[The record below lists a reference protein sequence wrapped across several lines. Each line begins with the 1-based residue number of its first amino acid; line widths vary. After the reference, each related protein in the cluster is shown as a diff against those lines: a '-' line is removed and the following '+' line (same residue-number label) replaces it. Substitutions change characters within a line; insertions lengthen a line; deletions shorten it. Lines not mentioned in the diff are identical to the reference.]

1 MCKPIPGNLDPNK
14 RADIDI
20 YNEIRKK
27 LNERNGVIN
36 FKKEYCIG
44 PQITG
49 DEIKQGATAKSII
62 KSINPVFTSAKKQ
75 IKKVTDTCITSAN
88 KNADA
93 IAACNIT
100 EKNEINRKWREISAQ
115 MKADDEA
122 EKARSPP
129 VVTQSGREVVKVVGT
144 RLQDNTLG
152 RPLATTVRSQG
163 RKGNKGNNGQNAG
176 KKTKKRSNMVK
187 NKTHK
192 RKQKLN
198 KRKTIKN
205 REQKLNKRKTIKR
218 RRNNVT
224 RRY

>member
-1 MCKPIPGNLDPNK
+1 
-14 RADIDI
+14 
-20 YNEIRKK
+20 
-27 LNERNGVIN
+27 
-36 FKKEYCIG
+36 
-44 PQITG
+44 
-49 DEIKQGATAKSII
+49 
-62 KSINPVFTSAKKQ
+62 
-75 IKKVTDTCITSAN
+75 
-88 KNADA
+88 
-93 IAACNIT
+93 
-100 EKNEINRKWREISAQ
+100 

-198 KRKTIKN
+198 KRKTIK
-205 REQKLNKRKTIKR
+205 R